1 MIGSNSSVL
10 KSLIAIKRDPSLS
23 PVLSWLL
30 ESLRD
35 VDQRNRR
42 MSGEALYRG
51 QGEAQTLEAVM
62 PGERS
67 IVLIGSRDEP
77 PLWRRPNDTRMD
89 SVDQLVSVDLATGRM
104 GVYGFRVNHFLE
116 VMVEGFAKS

>member
-51 QGEAQTLEAVM
+51 QGEAQTLEAIITEINNADSNLAKVGQLEESM
-62 PGERS
+62 TSPER
-67 IVLIGSRDEP
+67 VVP
-77 PLWRRPNDTRMD
+77 KAW
-89 SVDQLVSVDLATGRM
+89 
-104 GVYGFRVNHFLE
+104 
-116 VMVEGFAKS
+116 